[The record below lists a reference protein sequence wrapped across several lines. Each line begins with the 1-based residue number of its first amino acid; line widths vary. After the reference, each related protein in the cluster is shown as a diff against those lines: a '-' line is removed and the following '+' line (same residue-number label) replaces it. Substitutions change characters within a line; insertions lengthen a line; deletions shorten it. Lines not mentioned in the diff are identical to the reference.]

1 MQRFR
6 LGAVIRDFE
15 ILTSDVAGEKSFV
28 FLEDVQYAFDTEA
41 ARFEAGTMAIPF
53 MRGPDH
59 RKYIPERIPCRP
71 HVIIDIIEDPL
82 TVAITQQPPAPQSP
96 VVVTQVD
103 PTPVLEAAVRT
114 LVMQVT
120 QLESIVA
127 PSVPLPTTELVMNK
141 QQPPEPIEPSSQVA
155 VSTAVSGTAI
165 VAVAAP
171 MLIDPKILLSAA
183 NPNFKQFVHGRL
195 EELVEKSEQMIQ
207 MQQEA
212 LDRLALVQT
221 KAEAILVQNFEL
233 LEYTIPR
240 LFIVLPET
248 PSSKWDPGNLLGT
261 KFRLYFICECGEH
274 TKRAGSKIPHHL
286 HLATHDGYSIT
297 QPNKFFVD
305 YGPYLLVMLTLLKHG
320 ISIAGIVVPA
330 LATLKVVDVVDSVKE
345 SCETVTRKVID
356 GIDQS
361 ISFLE
366 EFRVK
371 ELQKKEGSIDL
382 QKSSQNE
389 IAEYLLDVKGLE
401 GADLRQLAS
410 YLSVGDSD
418 NLLGNLYRITTKHGH
433 VKWVCKDHYR
443 EGYQATNN
451 MRLREAVKTARG
463 VVDEQ
468 VGKVVVTI
476 KSAVA
481 AAQLYAALLKSHGIY
496 ELNLT
501 LAWNQDNSDLTRLK
515 EMIKKST
522 IATLTLD
529 LQLKTGP
536 TFGIN
541 LTGKRRYDPILSM
554 LQYPTL
560 KNVHLRGVPADFFRR
575 SGISAKE
582 DYPNLKTFEMG
593 EWASLDKDDVKI
605 CTLASRSPNLERMQL
620 NVYSDQVLIMVVAI
634 LNSRW
639 DDAVSLKL
647 QLGAVDSATGVWFE
661 MLIPRGDVVDTEWR
675 DFPGFLKEWG
685 HHVTNLGLCNE
696 ITEEIAVALAQATT
710 KTTTKQ
716 SSLEI
721 LDVERSIEVDPNQM
735 TVGRARALRR
745 VVAQSPLKSLTVDM
759 ACAEDMQVVSQIQW
773 PYLRRL
779 RVSSLLD
786 HKTLPL
792 SALLRSLQSAGK
804 DDILVED
811 FTVFGRG
818 FDEAYFTQLHGVIS
832 RLPKLKR
839 LVIANALFV
848 EQWLKL
854 AAMMDFDCLEYLE
867 IHTPKFTLKNVEQFM
882 AAIPLRTGLKTLVLE
897 GATFGGE
904 LAITDPVQISVM
916 KARGIKVV
924 NSREKLE

>member
-6 LGAVIRDFE
+6 LGTVIRDFE
-15 ILTSDVAGEKSFV
+15 ILTSAVAGEKGFV

-41 ARFEAGTMAIPF
+41 ARFEAGTVAIPF

-59 RKYIPERIPCRP
+59 RKYVPERIPCRP
-71 HVIIDIIEDPL
+71 GVIIDIIEDPS
-82 TVAITQQPPAPQSP
+82 TVTIAQQLPEPPTAA
-96 VVVTQVD
+96 
-103 PTPVLEAAVRT
+103 LEAAVQT
-114 LVMQVT
+114 LVNQET
-120 QLESIVA
+120 QLVSVVA
-127 PSVPLPTTELVMNK
+127 VSVPLSTTELAVNK
-141 QQPPEPIEPSSQVA
+141 QQPSVPIEPSSQA
-155 VSTAVSGTAI
+155 AALTAVSATTT

-171 MLIDPKILLSAA
+171 ISEPIEPEILLSAA
-183 NPNFKQFVHGRL
+183 NPEFKQFVHGRL
-195 EELVEKSEQMIQ
+195 EELVDKSEQMIR

-212 LDRLALVQT
+212 LDRLALIQT
-221 KAEAILVQNFEL
+221 KAEAVLVQNFEL

-248 PSSKWDPGNLLGT
+248 PSSKWNPANLLGT
-261 KFRLYFICECGEH
+261 KFRLHFICECGDH
-274 TKRAGSKIPHHL
+274 TKQAGSKIPHHL
-286 HLATHDGYSIT
+286 HLAKHDGYSIT

-305 YGPYLLVMLTLLKHG
+305 YGPYLLVMLTLLKYG
-320 ISIAGIVVPA
+320 ISIAGIAVPA

-345 SCETVTRKVID
+345 SCETVTRQVID
-356 GIDQS
+356 GVDQS

-366 EFRVK
+366 DFRVK
-371 ELQKKEGSIDL
+371 ELQKKESSIDL
-382 QKSSQNE
+382 QKSSQKE

-443 EGYQATNN
+443 EGYQAMNN
-451 MRLREAVKTARG
+451 MRLCEAVKTARG

-476 KSAVA
+476 KSAA
-481 AAQLYAALLKSHGIY
+481 AATQLYEALLKSQGIY
-496 ELNLT
+496 ELDLT
-501 LAWNQDNSDLTRLK
+501 LAWNQENSDLTRFK

-541 LTGKRRYDPILSM
+541 LTGKRRYDPILSI

-575 SGISAKE
+575 SGLSVKE

-620 NVYSDQVLIMVVAI
+620 NVYSDQVLIMIVAI
-634 LNSRW
+634 LDSRW
-639 DDAVSLKL
+639 DDSVPLKL
-647 QLGAVDSATGVWFE
+647 QFGAVDSATSVWFE
-661 MLIPRGDVVDTEWR
+661 MLIPSGDPVDIEWR
-675 DFPGFLKEWG
+675 EFPGFLKEWG
-685 HHVTNLGLCNE
+685 HLVTNLGLCNE

-710 KTTTKQ
+710 KTATKQ

-721 LDVERSIEVDPNQM
+721 LDVERSGKVDPKQM
-735 TVGRARALRR
+735 TIGRAQALQR

-759 ACAEDMQVVSQIQW
+759 ACAADVQVVSQIQW
-773 PYLRRL
+773 RYLRRL

-786 HKTLPL
+786 SKTLPL
-792 SALLRSLQSAGK
+792 STLLQSMQSASK
-804 DDILVED
+804 DAILVED
-811 FTVFGRG
+811 FTVYGHG
-818 FDEAYFTQLHGVIS
+818 FDEPYFTQLHGVVS
-832 RLPKLKR
+832 HLPKLKR
-839 LVIANALFV
+839 LVIANSLFV

-854 AAMMDFDCLEYLE
+854 VAVMDFDCLEYLE
-867 IHTPKFTLKNVEQFM
+867 IHTPKFTLKMVERFM
-882 AAIPLRTGLKTLVLE
+882 AAIPLRTSLKTLVLE

-904 LAITDPVQISVM
+904 LAITDPVQVSVM

-924 NSREKLE
+924 NSREKLD